1 MTKEVSKYES
11 DPYFLTEEEAYAFCE
26 DTGKLARGIKN
37 GLMLLAQR
45 LYKIERQKLYKP
57 TYEKFYLYCDEIE
70 LHESIASRLIGIY
83 EKFVLD
89 LQIPFEVIEA
99 VEYTKLYEIRKVAD
113 TKEIAMHWIEQVNS
127 PNPEQRLSIRD
138 LKAKIKALQKL
149 GDEDEQC
156 PSNHGNTYLVR
167 CCRDCGETW
176 EEFGENTP
184 EHTHEEN

>member
-1 MTKEVSKYES
+1 MTTRKVDLENT
-11 DPYFLTEEEAYAFCE
+11 PQYFLDETQAYQFCE
-26 DTGKLARGIKN
+26 ETGKLAKGIKN

-45 LYKIERQKLYKP
+45 LYRIKRQKLYKP
-57 TYEKFYLYCDEIE
+57 TYEKFYQYCDEIE
-70 LHESIASRLIGIY
+70 LHESVASRLIGIY

-89 LQIPFEVIEA
+89 LQIPFEEIEA

-113 TKEIAMHWIEQVNS
+113 TKEIAMHWIEKVNS

-138 LKAKIKALQKL
+138 LKAEIKKLQNL

-156 PSNHGNTYLVR
+156 PTNHGNTYLVR

-176 EEFGENTP
+176 EEFPDT
-184 EHTHEEN
+184 TK